1 MGKIR
6 TMKSILGWLLTMV
19 LIVVTLSPVQ
29 AATYNEVPIRNQAG
43 YDFSLLMSD
52 TRNGWNGLQIGEY
65 CYVKVGQRIT
75 PQYSGYAYTNMSY
88 YTTSGSAISI
98 YENLEQLPTA
108 TINNRPIYR
117 TLLPKK
123 PTDFHMAY
131 EANMK
136 WCIER
141 VNPIDHEVYVGPGYG
156 ETEGHMIIEATPNF
170 KVYPSINYY
179 GVNYDLDAGN
189 WKEKTD
195 WIETKDGKDYG
206 IWKSTQEQYDE
217 DGNLYTDN
225 IWFTYEGYEVVV
237 PELEAVTKAGYE
249 LKGWGTT
256 GSAIVVPGGTYSVS
270 SSDAE
275 YRTEWQQEKIN
286 IKALWE
292 PKNIGVQQVKNITK
306 EGATFTADYEAY
318 YDLTDKGFMLK
329 KSSDTEWINLR
340 ATDHDGKLIV
350 AVNGL
355 ENNSYYDVKGYIEN
369 KTGRIENDVVSF
381 KTHRLQSVG
390 DVTVNNIT
398 SNGASF
404 SAAYVSDDELLEKGF
419 KYKKTSDTDWS
430 TLNATI
436 NDDNITANVA
446 NLSDNT
452 SYTVKAYI
460 KTVAG
465 DTEGNEITY
474 KTLVRSTGNSGGGGY
489 SGSANTIATSNTTI
503 AVKTN
508 TGSSS
513 ASVTST
519 ITNEAKSYSDGKA
532 SAEVTESQVKEAVSK
547 AVEEAVKQ
555 GDGTA
560 IKVEI
565 KVTAPAEAKT
575 VEASLAKSAVKAV
588 ADSKI
593 DELSVATAAA
603 NITFDKAA
611 IATISKEATA
621 DVKVTA
627 SKVDTE
633 ALSESVKAVVGDR
646 PVFNFS
652 VTSGDTIITQFGGIA
667 TVSIA
672 YTPKEGED
680 TNAIVIYYIN
690 VEGKLEIV
698 KNCVYNKGKGVIT
711 FKTNHFS
718 KFAVGYNKLNF
729 KDVAQAAWYNNAVT
743 FVAAREI
750 ATGTGNGNFSPE
762 SKLTRGQ
769 FMVMVM
775 KAYGIE
781 SHSTLKDNFTDAGN
795 TYYTGYLAQ
804 AKKLGITAGI
814 GNNMFA
820 PNNEITRQE
829 MFTLLYNTLKK
840 IGKLPAGATGKTL
853 TAYSDADQISN
864 WAKNAM
870 TFFVETGA
878 LSGNGGKL
886 DPAGDTNRAQMAQVL
901 YNLMSK

>member
-1 MGKIR
+1 MSKIR
-6 TMKSILGWLLTMV
+6 RIKSISGWLLTMV
-19 LIVVTLSPVQ
+19 LVVVTLSPVQ
-29 AATYNEVPIRNQAG
+29 AATFVEKEGRDASG
-43 YDFSLLMSD
+43 TRDLRSLKV
-52 TRNGWNGLQIGEY
+52 GEY
-65 CYVKVGQRIT
+65 CHANPGEAIT
-75 PQYSGYAYTNMSY
+75 PPYSRYINTNMSY
-88 YTTSGSAISI
+88 HTTPGGIAI
-98 YENLEQLPTA
+98 YESMEKITA
-108 TINNRPIYR
+108 PENFAINNRWI
-117 TLLPKK
+117 TTKK
-123 PTDFHMAY
+123 STDLHMAPY
-131 EANMK
+131 ASMM
-136 WCIER
+136 WCVER
-141 VNPIDHEVYVGPGYG
+141 VEDI
-156 ETEGHMIIEATPNF
+156 MIPAPDYNDEAVPNLKF
-170 KVYPSINYY
+170 YPSINYY
-179 GVNYDLDAGN
+179 GVNYDLDTGN
-189 WKEKTD
+189 WKEKND

-256 GSAIVVPGGTYSVS
+256 GNAIVVPGGTYCVS
-270 SSDAE
+270 ASDAE
-275 YRTEWQQEKIN
+275 YRTDWQQENIN

-292 PKNIGVQQVKNITK
+292 PKNIGVQKVKNITK
-306 EGATFTADYEAY
+306 EGATFTADYSAY

-340 ATDHDGKLIV
+340 AADHDGKLT
-350 AVNGL
+350 ATVNGL
-355 ENNSYYDVKGYIEN
+355 ENNTYYDVKGYIEN
-369 KTGRIENDVVSF
+369 KTGRIENDVISF
-381 KTHRLQSVG
+381 RTNRLQSVG

-404 SAAYVSDDELLEKGF
+404 SATYVSDDELLERGF
-419 KYKKTSDTDWS
+419 KYKKASDAEWS

-436 NDDNITANVA
+436 NGDNLAANVA

-465 DTEGNEITY
+465 ETEGKEITY
-474 KTLVRSTGNSGGGGY
+474 KTLVKSSGNSGSGG
-489 SGSANTIATSNTTI
+489 SPASANTTATSNTTI
-503 AVKTN
+503 TVTTN

-519 ITNEAKSYSDGKA
+519 ITSEAKSASDGKA
-532 SAEVTESQVKEAVSK
+532 SVAVTESQIKEAVNK

-555 GDGTA
+555 GEGTA
-560 IKVEI
+560 KKVKI
-565 KVTAPAEAKT
+565 KVTAPNEANT
-575 VEASLAKSAVKAV
+575 IETSIPKSAVKAV
-588 ADSKI
+588 AESKI
-593 DELSVATAAA
+593 DELTVATTEA

-611 IATISKEATA
+611 ISTISKEATA
-621 DVKVTA
+621 DIKVTA
-627 SKVDTE
+627 SKDDAE
-633 ALSESVKAVVGDR
+633 ALSESVKAVVGER

-652 VTSGDTIITQFGGIA
+652 LTSGGTIISKFGGIA

-680 TNAIVIYYIN
+680 TNAIVIFYIN
-690 VEGKLEIV
+690 AEGKLEII
-698 KNCVYNKGKGVIT
+698 KNCVYNEEKGVIT

-718 KFAVGYNKLNF
+718 RFAVGYNKVNF
-729 KDVAQAAWYNNAVT
+729 KDVAQAAWYSNAVT

-750 ATGTGNGNFSPE
+750 ATGIGNSNFSPQG
-762 SKLTRGQ
+762 KLSRGQ

-775 KAYGIE
+775 RAYGIE
-781 SHSTLKDNFTDAGN
+781 PISALNDNFTDAGN

-840 IGKLPAGATGKTL
+840 ISKLPAGTTGKAL
-853 TAYSDADQISN
+853 TDYSDVNQISN
-864 WAKNAM
+864 WAKEAM
-870 TFFVETGA
+870 TLFVETGA
-878 LSGNGGKL
+878 LGGSGGKL
-886 DPAGDTNRAQMAQVL
+886 NPAGNTDRAQMAQVL